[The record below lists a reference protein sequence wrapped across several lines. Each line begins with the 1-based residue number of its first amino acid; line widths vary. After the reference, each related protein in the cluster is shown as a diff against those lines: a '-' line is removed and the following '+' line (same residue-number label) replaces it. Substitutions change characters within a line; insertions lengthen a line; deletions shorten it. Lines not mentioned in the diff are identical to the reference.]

1 MQITLNQEE
10 INEAV
15 EIYARSQINIAPNQ
29 SLEID
34 FVAGRGANG
43 LSATLDIRTNKG
55 VAAASKPVHRGNTP
69 TVVETESAA
78 EKPVAEVADKPAD
91 KPVDAKSLFKAKAPE
106 PTKDEP
112 SSNAEITPTKSV
124 FAKTATGS

>member
-15 EIYARSQINIAPNQ
+15 EIYARSQINIASNQ
-29 SLEID
+29 SLDID

-55 VAAASKPVHRGNTP
+55 VAAAPKPVYRGNTP
-69 TVVETESAA
+69 KIVETEPDA

-106 PTKDEP
+106 PAKDELV
-112 SSNAEITPTKSV
+112 AERTPTKSV